1 MNPTD
6 TQRDLTIT
14 RLIDAPPA
22 RLFAAWTQP
31 ALLARWFA
39 PKPWSVARASLDPRP
54 GGEFLVV
61 MRGPDGTEMPCPG
74 VFLDVIPD
82 RRIVMTDAY
91 TTGWHPSAKPFLTT
105 VITLEERDGRTH
117 YVAQARHWSVADR
130 EAHEKMGFET
140 GWSQCLDQLVEL
152 LKVPFA

>member
-39 PKPWSVARASLDPRP
+39 PKPWGVARASLDPRP

-91 TTGWHPSAKPFLTT
+91 TAGWRPSMKPFLTT
-105 VITLEERDGRTH
+105 VITLEDQGGRTR